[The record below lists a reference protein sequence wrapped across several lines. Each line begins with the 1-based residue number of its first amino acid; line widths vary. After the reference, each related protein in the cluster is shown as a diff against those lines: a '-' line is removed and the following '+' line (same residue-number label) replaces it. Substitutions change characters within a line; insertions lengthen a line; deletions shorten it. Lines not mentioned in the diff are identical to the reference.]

1 MKLLILSTKRSCI
14 HMAQTNGQLIPFD
27 TFNIFYRDGA
37 AGAHL
42 VAKAGV
48 SHE

>member
-1 MKLLILSTKRSCI
+1 
-14 HMAQTNGQLIPFD
+14 MAQTNGQLIPFD

-42 VAKAGV
+42 VAGNN
-48 SHE
+48 E